1 METKDK
7 TPPRWALALACAALV
22 VELVALP
29 LIPDG
34 WPILANLAAVGLPV
48 LLAWRA
54 WPFRPDGADD

>member
-7 TPPRWALALACAALV
+7 TPPRWAIALACAALV

-34 WPILANLAAVGLPV
+34 WPILANLAAVYIPAR
-48 LLAWRA
+48 LAWRA
-54 WPFRPDGADD
+54 WPLELDD

>member
-34 WPILANLAAVGLPV
+34 WPLLANLAAVLVPAR
-48 LLAWRA
+48 LAWRA
-54 WPFRPDGADD
+54 WPLELDD